1 MSRFAQLVFVC
12 CLSLCATGWA
22 LEDAEI
28 PTDPPQDEIMPAERQ
43 VQETLDWASL
53 AFTGRRM
60 GVEPAIRVEVK
71 RQDHSVLQ
79 FGQSCIETPIRIG
92 QQEFAHGL
100 GTHANSEI
108 VLHVPAGARAFEA
121 FAGID
126 NNSDTGGARGTAQF
140 SVEIA
145 GRSVFQ
151 TPVLKGGQAP
161 VAVHVDLPEGTR
173 EVTLKVDTTADGP
186 GWIAANAGSAR
197 TPRGSACRRRA
208 IRRPGVHRLGRTAP

>member
-1 MSRFAQLVFVC
+1 MSRLARLVFVC
-12 CLSLCATGWA
+12 CLSLCVTGWA

-43 VQETLDWASL
+43 VQEVLDWASL

-79 FGQSCIETPIRIG
+79 FGRSCIETPIRIG

-126 NNSDTGGARGTAQF
+126 NNSDTGGARGYRAVQRRNR
-140 SVEIA
+140 
-145 GRSVFQ
+145 RSQRVPDPCSQ
-151 TPVLKGGQAP
+151 
-161 VAVHVDLPEGTR
+161 
-173 EVTLKVDTTADGP
+173 
-186 GWIAANAGSAR
+186 
-197 TPRGSACRRRA
+197 
-208 IRRPGVHRLGRTAP
+208 RRPGSGCGARRSAGRDAGSDAQGGYDAGWAGLRSGRLG